1 MLLISLLEAS
11 RMMRSGAKVE
21 IYLYPKL
28 DAS

>member
-11 RMMRSGAKVE
+11 RMMRSGAKVK
-21 IYLYPKL
+21 ICLYPKL